1 MPKLDAIMAKKM
13 KSNTE
18 KPPQW
23 SIVKHQLIQTLI
35 EEGKEDTTQFKVKLI
50 MQHVLTHRI

>member
-1 MPKLDAIMAKKM
+1 MAKKM

-23 SIVKHQLIQTLI
+23 IIVKHQLIQTLI
-35 EEGKEDTTQFKVKLI
+35 EEGKEDTTQFKVKPM
-50 MQHVLTHRI
+50 MQHV